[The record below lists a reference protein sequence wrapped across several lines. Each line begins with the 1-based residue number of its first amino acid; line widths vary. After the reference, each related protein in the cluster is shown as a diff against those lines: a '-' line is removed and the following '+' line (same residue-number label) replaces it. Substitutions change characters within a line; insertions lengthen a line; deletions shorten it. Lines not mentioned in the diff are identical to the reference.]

1 MNRGAWQ
8 ATVDGVT
15 KSETQ
20 LSDSHTHIHTHTHTH
35 THTNQSWRQAG
46 RSGSLKCCPQ
56 ELGNLGLWMTKVI

>member
-20 LSDSHTHIHTHTHTH
+20 LSDSHTHTHTHTH
-35 THTNQSWRQAG
+35 TRIGAGGRRGVQAASNAVL
-46 RSGSLKCCPQ
+46 RS
-56 ELGNLGLWMTKVI
+56 LGISVCG

>member
-20 LSDSHTHIHTHTHTH
+20 LSDSHTHTH
-35 THTNQSWRQAG
+35 THTNRGWRQAG
-46 RSGSLKCCPQ
+46 RLGSLKCCPQ
-56 ELGNLGLWMTKVI
+56 ELGNLGLWMTEVI